1 MGERVACQ
9 RAPCDWAKLEEYVKF
24 KMKRQPLQLKKELG
38 ANGAGEG
45 GLYKG
50 KCLFA
55 NLLLCSKCSQ
65 DLWQKEFL
73 DTGLPVEP
81 LVIGG

>member
-1 MGERVACQ
+1 MACQ

-24 KMKRQPLQLKKELG
+24 KIKRQPSQLKAELG
-38 ANGAGEG
+38 ANGTRER
-45 GLYKG
+45 GLFKE

-55 NLLLCSKCSQ
+55 NSFLCGKGSQ

-73 DTGLPVEP
+73 DTGLPIE
-81 LVIGG
+81 LLAICG